1 MIRRLACFALLFAC
15 AAGFAQ
21 SPAQTPAQQPAPST
35 PQVAGVASAAGP
47 EVVEFQKVEDSWS
60 ASVNGRDQYGL
71 ELVLSPL
78 FVDIAASGDVT
89 TRNQQL
95 AQLINGDDKT
105 LHVDTRVIT
114 VRELG
119 DVAVV
124 NGTYSIH
131 HKGANGSPVD
141 EKGVYTHVF
150 QRVHNSWLCINSQR
164 TVLRADAPQGK
175 TPKKKSDAELP
186 FHIPIFSKN

>member
-1 MIRRLACFALLFAC
+1 MIRRLACSAFVLFAYT
-15 AAGFAQ
+15 AGF
-21 SPAQTPAQQPAPST
+21 AQTPAQPSAPPPS
-35 PQVAGVASAAGP
+35 QVVGVAAAAGP
-47 EVVEFQKVEDSWS
+47 EVVEFQKIENSWS
-60 ASVNGRDQYGL
+60 ASINGRDQYGL

-105 LHVDTRVIT
+105 LHMDTRAIT

-124 NGTYSIH
+124 NGTYTLH
-131 HKGANGSPVD
+131 HKGPSGPVD
-141 EKGVYTHVF
+141 EKGVFTHVF

-175 TPKKKSDAELP
+175 APKKKSDADLP

>member
-1 MIRRLACFALLFAC
+1 MICRLAYFALVLLASSAVF
-15 AAGFAQ
+15 
-21 SPAQTPAQQPAPST
+21 AQTPAQPSAQSAV
-35 PQVAGVASAAGP
+35 PQIAGVAEAAGP
-47 EVVEFQKVEDSWS
+47 EVVEFQKVENSWTI
-60 ASVNGRDQYGL
+60 ALNNRDQYGL

-95 AQLINGDDKT
+95 AQIINGDDKT
-105 LHVDTRVIT
+105 LHMDTRVIT
-114 VRELG
+114 VRTLG

-124 NGTYSIH
+124 NGTYTLH
-131 HKGANGSPVD
+131 HKSASGSPMD

-164 TVLRADAPQGK
+164 TVLREDGPQTK
-175 TPKKKSDAELP
+175 TKKKSDAELP

>member
-1 MIRRLACFALLFAC
+1 MIRRLACSALVLIASSVVLAQNSPQP
-15 AAGFAQ
+15 AA
-21 SPAQTPAQQPAPST
+21 SPA

-60 ASVNGRDQYGL
+60 TSVNTRDQYGL

-95 AQLINGDDKT
+95 AQVINGEDKT
-105 LHVDTRVIT
+105 LHMEWRVIT
-114 VRELG
+114 VRMLG

-124 NGTYSIH
+124 NGTYVLH
-131 HKGANGSPVD
+131 HKGASGPVD
-141 EKGVYTHVF
+141 EKGVFTHVF
-150 QRVHNSWLCINSQR
+150 QRVHNSWLCINAQR
-164 TVLRADAPQGK
+164 TVLREDGPQPK
-175 TPKKKSDAELP
+175 QKKKSDAEMP

>member
-1 MIRRLACFALLFAC
+1 MIRRLASFVLVSLASSAV
-15 AAGFAQ
+15 FAQ
-21 SPAQTPAQQPAPST
+21 TSAVLPAQPSAQTPPI
-35 PQVAGVASAAGP
+35 AGVAEAAGP
-47 EVVEFQKVEDSWS
+47 EVVVFQKVENSWADSL
-60 ASVNGRDQYGL
+60 NNRDQYGL

-78 FVDIAASGDVT
+78 FVDIGASGDVT

-95 AQLINGDDKT
+95 ALVINGEDKT
-105 LHVDTRVIT
+105 LHMDTRVIT
-114 VRELG
+114 VRTLG

-124 NGTYSIH
+124 NGTYTLH

-164 TVLRADAPQGK
+164 TVLRQDAQQAK
-175 TPKKKSDAELP
+175 QKKKSDAALP
-186 FHIPIFSKN
+186 FHVPIFSKN